1 MPSWNRRSRKGGR
14 MMETDKLLGALGL
27 CRRAGA
33 LIVGFDAVKDA
44 VRMGKAHLVLYAQDA
59 SEGNVR
65 RIQWMCREV
74 GDACEALPLPL
85 TKQDLAAILH
95 KAVGVLAVT
104 DENLAGLCRAKL
116 PHGGN

>member
-1 MPSWNRRSRKGGR
+1 
-14 MMETDKLLGALGL
+14 METDKLLGALGL

-33 LIVGFDAVKDA
+33 LTVGFDAVKDA
-44 VRMGKAHLVLYAQDA
+44 VLTGKAHLVLYTQDA

-65 RIQWMCREV
+65 RITWMCSEV
-74 GDACEALPLPL
+74 GDCDARPLPL

-104 DENLAGLCRAKL
+104 DENLAVLCRSKL
-116 PHGGN
+116 PNGGN

>member
-44 VRMGKAHLVLYAQDA
+44 VLMGKAHLVLYAQDA

-95 KAVGVLAVT
+95 KAAGVLAVT
-104 DENLAGLCRAKL
+104 DENLAVLCRAKL

>member
-1 MPSWNRRSRKGGR
+1 MPFWNRKSKKGGQP
-14 MMETDKLLGALGL
+14 METDKLLGALGL

-33 LIVGFDAVKDA
+33 LTVGFDAVKDA
-44 VRMGKAHLVLYAQDA
+44 VLMGKAHLVLYAQDA

-74 GDACEALPLPL
+74 GDECEALPLPL

-104 DENLAGLCRAKL
+104 DENLAVLCRAKL
-116 PHGGN
+116 PNGGN

>member
-44 VRMGKAHLVLYAQDA
+44 VLMGKAHLVLYAQDA

-104 DENLAGLCRAKL
+104 DENLAVLCRTKL
-116 PHGGN
+116 PQGGN

>member
-1 MPSWNRRSRKGGR
+1 
-14 MMETDKLLGALGL
+14 METDKLMGALGL

-33 LIVGFDAVKDA
+33 LTVGFDAVKDA
-44 VRMGKAHLVLYAQDA
+44 VLSGRAHLVLYTQDA

-65 RIQWMCREV
+65 RIQWMCGEV
-74 GDACEALPLPL
+74 GDDCPVCRLPL

-104 DENLAGLCRAKL
+104 DENLAVLCRAKL
-116 PHGGN
+116 PNGGN

>member
-1 MPSWNRRSRKGGR
+1 
-14 MMETDKLLGALGL
+14 METDKLLGALGL

-44 VRMGKAHLVLYAQDA
+44 VLMGKAHLVLYAQDA

-104 DENLAGLCRAKL
+104 DENLAVLCRTKL
-116 PHGGN
+116 PQGGN

>member
-1 MPSWNRRSRKGGR
+1 
-14 MMETDKLLGALGL
+14 METDKLLGALGL

-33 LIVGFDAVKDA
+33 LTAGFDAVKDA
-44 VRMGKAHLVLYAQDA
+44 ILAGRAYLVLVAQDA

-65 RIQWMCREV
+65 RIRWMCDEV
-74 GDACEALPLPL
+74 GDGCAVCQLPL

-104 DENLAGLCRAKL
+104 DENLAVLCRAKL
-116 PHGGN
+116 PNGGN

>member
-1 MPSWNRRSRKGGR
+1 
-14 MMETDKLLGALGL
+14 METDKLLGALGL

-33 LIVGFDAVKDA
+33 LTVGFDAVKDA
-44 VRMGKAHLVLYAQDA
+44 VLMGKAHLVLYAQDA

-104 DENLAGLCRAKL
+104 DENLAVLCRAKL

>member
-44 VRMGKAHLVLYAQDA
+44 VLMGKAHLVLYAQDA

-104 DENLAGLCRAKL
+104 DENLAVLCRAKL

>member
-1 MPSWNRRSRKGGR
+1 
-14 MMETDKLLGALGL
+14 METDKLLGAIGL

-33 LIVGFDAVKDA
+33 LTVGFDAVKDA
-44 VRMGKAHLVLYAQDA
+44 VLSGKAHLVLYTQDA

-74 GDACEALPLPL
+74 GDACDVCGLPL
-85 TKQDLAAILH
+85 TKNDLAAILH

-104 DENLAGLCRAKL
+104 DENLAVLCRTKL